1 VTSGAIPDVPVAGV
15 PPPDDVGV
23 GVGVGSPPEGA
34 EFPGEAGGVDWPP
47 PSEAGGLDDPAGDPD
62 PTLGLGDALGVRFG
76 VCSFVGRGDG
86 AALDG
91 TTTGADGVVC
101 ALVAPFEF
109 GAAGEAGEVV
119 GGLGP
124 LRHDDEL
131 VVDDVV
137 RMLAGLPDFP
147 PL

>member
-15 PPPDDVGV
+15 TPPDAVGV
-23 GVGVGSPPEGA
+23 GEGVGSPPEGA
-34 EFPGEAGGVDWPP
+34 EFLDEAGGVDWPP

-62 PTLGLGDALGVRFG
+62 PTLGLGETLGVRFG

-86 AALDG
+86 AAVDG
-91 TTTGADGVVC
+91 TTSGAGGVVC

-109 GAAGEAGEVV
+109 GAGGEAGEVV
-119 GGLGP
+119 VGFGPRHGG
-124 LRHDDEL
+124 DEL

-137 RMLAGLPDFP
+137 RMLAVLPDFP